1 MLLLRILLPQKR
13 ARGGKR
19 FGAVARLIADGAV
32 CKRSDAHQLCVFLE
46 RHDRNALRGS
56 CRFGRKQCRGEN
68 ERSAVG
74 GIERQLLF
82 LWQLYDRY
90 ERALVTVCAGKL
102 SAVGLGRIAGK
113 LDLRA
118 LAVFKD
124 KEQIA
129 RINELARKQKA
140 EGLTE
145 EEKAEQL
152 KLRGEYINA
161 YKQSLI
167 AQLENTYILEPD
179 GTKRKVRRKDD
190 AAPLN

>member
-1 MLLLRILLPQKR
+1 M
-13 ARGGKR
+13 
-19 FGAVARLIADGAV
+19 
-32 CKRSDAHQLCVFLE
+32 
-46 RHDRNALRGS
+46 
-56 CRFGRKQCRGEN
+56 
-68 ERSAVG
+68 
-74 GIERQLLF
+74 
-82 LWQLYDRY
+82 
-90 ERALVTVCAGKL
+90 T
-102 SAVGLGRIAGK
+102 
-113 LDLRA
+113 
-118 LAVFKD
+118 

-129 RINELARKQKA
+129 RINELAKKQKA

-167 AQLENTYILEPD
+167 SQLENTYILEPD

>member
-1 MLLLRILLPQKR
+1 M
-13 ARGGKR
+13 
-19 FGAVARLIADGAV
+19 
-32 CKRSDAHQLCVFLE
+32 
-46 RHDRNALRGS
+46 
-56 CRFGRKQCRGEN
+56 
-68 ERSAVG
+68 
-74 GIERQLLF
+74 
-82 LWQLYDRY
+82 
-90 ERALVTVCAGKL
+90 T
-102 SAVGLGRIAGK
+102 
-113 LDLRA
+113 
-118 LAVFKD
+118 

-179 GTKRKVRRKDD
+179 GTKRKVGRKDD

>member
-1 MLLLRILLPQKR
+1 M
-13 ARGGKR
+13 
-19 FGAVARLIADGAV
+19 
-32 CKRSDAHQLCVFLE
+32 
-46 RHDRNALRGS
+46 
-56 CRFGRKQCRGEN
+56 
-68 ERSAVG
+68 
-74 GIERQLLF
+74 
-82 LWQLYDRY
+82 
-90 ERALVTVCAGKL
+90 T
-102 SAVGLGRIAGK
+102 
-113 LDLRA
+113 
-118 LAVFKD
+118 

-129 RINELARKQKA
+129 RINELARKQK
-140 EGLTE
+140 TE

>member
-1 MLLLRILLPQKR
+1 M
-13 ARGGKR
+13 
-19 FGAVARLIADGAV
+19 
-32 CKRSDAHQLCVFLE
+32 
-46 RHDRNALRGS
+46 
-56 CRFGRKQCRGEN
+56 
-68 ERSAVG
+68 
-74 GIERQLLF
+74 
-82 LWQLYDRY
+82 
-90 ERALVTVCAGKL
+90 T
-102 SAVGLGRIAGK
+102 
-113 LDLRA
+113 
-118 LAVFKD
+118 

-140 EGLTE
+140 EGLTA

-167 AQLENTYILEPD
+167 TQLENTYILEPD

>member
-1 MLLLRILLPQKR
+1 M
-13 ARGGKR
+13 
-19 FGAVARLIADGAV
+19 
-32 CKRSDAHQLCVFLE
+32 
-46 RHDRNALRGS
+46 
-56 CRFGRKQCRGEN
+56 
-68 ERSAVG
+68 
-74 GIERQLLF
+74 
-82 LWQLYDRY
+82 
-90 ERALVTVCAGKL
+90 T
-102 SAVGLGRIAGK
+102 
-113 LDLRA
+113 
-118 LAVFKD
+118 

-140 EGLTE
+140 EGPTE

>member
-1 MLLLRILLPQKR
+1 M
-13 ARGGKR
+13 
-19 FGAVARLIADGAV
+19 
-32 CKRSDAHQLCVFLE
+32 
-46 RHDRNALRGS
+46 
-56 CRFGRKQCRGEN
+56 
-68 ERSAVG
+68 
-74 GIERQLLF
+74 
-82 LWQLYDRY
+82 
-90 ERALVTVCAGKL
+90 T
-102 SAVGLGRIAGK
+102 
-113 LDLRA
+113 
-118 LAVFKD
+118 

-140 EGLTE
+140 EGLTA
-145 EEKAEQL
+145 EEKAEKL

>member
-1 MLLLRILLPQKR
+1 M
-13 ARGGKR
+13 
-19 FGAVARLIADGAV
+19 
-32 CKRSDAHQLCVFLE
+32 
-46 RHDRNALRGS
+46 N
-56 CRFGRKQCRGEN
+56 
-68 ERSAVG
+68 
-74 GIERQLLF
+74 
-82 LWQLYDRY
+82 
-90 ERALVTVCAGKL
+90 
-102 SAVGLGRIAGK
+102 
-113 LDLRA
+113 
-118 LAVFKD
+118 

-129 RINELARKQKA
+129 RINDLSRKQKA

>member
-1 MLLLRILLPQKR
+1 M
-13 ARGGKR
+13 
-19 FGAVARLIADGAV
+19 
-32 CKRSDAHQLCVFLE
+32 
-46 RHDRNALRGS
+46 
-56 CRFGRKQCRGEN
+56 
-68 ERSAVG
+68 
-74 GIERQLLF
+74 
-82 LWQLYDRY
+82 
-90 ERALVTVCAGKL
+90 T
-102 SAVGLGRIAGK
+102 
-113 LDLRA
+113 
-118 LAVFKD
+118 

-152 KLRGEYINA
+152 KLRGEYIKA